1 MDSPSRSKPAHEQAA
16 EMAVLAQCKFNET
29 RKNLQSLKSA
39 RSRGRKCGDDAPDQL
54 LSTLLYL
61 STMLDKVEGMKQM
74 LRSDNPS
81 LYQEWKPLLDAL
93 HCPSAQL
100 REQSNQKKHIQ
111 RLHKRRGYYKDEV
124 AKSKVE
130 TSKMQEAARAS
141 ELQHQEQISHMSTS
155 LAKLEGRLAEKEDAI
170 RTTANAHAAEKTK
183 FGDTLN
189 ESKRTCGTL
198 QGKVRDLE
206 GGIKEL
212 QAAGKEKDAVIEVLR
227 NENDDQCKSLEVLR
241 NELGKVAEREK
252 ELNDQIS
259 FLHAKLDTSDR
270 EKEELA
276 NIVAQQQ
283 QRAILVQEKV
293 EAADDDAST
302 SGLSIT
308 PDDRI
313 NESPED
319 TCTSIVELV
328 VEEVTAVNDDAV
340 VSMSDTIHVEGGTH
354 TTTNTTNDHDTA
366 TRCEPSCDDDDD
378 DDSSE
383 YLEGGTK
390 DDLPLESEDCS
401 VEGVTEENIVQEE
414 LVAVATPSTGIA
426 IKTCIASY
434 LESEEVGAKEDAIG
448 NVVGEVLTAEKKDEE
463 AASSLEAAVP
473 PTTESGQVNDETA
486 AVAKR
491 AVDDAIDEA
500 VDTRS
505 S

>member
-1 MDSPSRSKPAHEQAA
+1 MDSPSRSKPAHQQAA

-100 REQSNQKKHIQ
+100 REQSNQTKRIQ
-111 RLHKRRGYYKDEV
+111 RLQKRRGHYKDEV

-130 TSKMQEAARAS
+130 TAKMQEAARAS
-141 ELQHQEQISHMSTS
+141 ELQLQEQISQLSTS

-170 RTTANAHAAEKTK
+170 RTTADAHAAEKTK
-183 FGDTLN
+183 LEDALD

-198 QGKVRDLE
+198 QSKARDLE

-212 QAAGKEKDAVIEVLR
+212 QVAGKEKDAVIEVLR
-227 NENDDQCKSLEVLR
+227 NENNDQYKSLEVLR

-259 FLHAKLDTSDR
+259 FLHAKLDASNR

-276 NIVAQQQ
+276 K
-283 QRAILVQEKV
+283 ILAKEK
-293 EAADDDAST
+293 EAADDVAST
-302 SGLSIT
+302 SGSSIT

-313 NESPED
+313 NESPEG
-319 TCTSIVELV
+319 TSIAELV
-328 VEEVTAVNDDAV
+328 VGEVTAVNDAV
-340 VSMSDTIHVEGGTH
+340 VSMSDTLHAEGGTH
-354 TTTNTTNDHDTA
+354 TTASSTNDHDAA
-366 TRCEPSCDDDDD
+366 TRTRCDPEEPSCDDDDD
-378 DDSSE
+378 DDDDGSSE
-383 YLEGGTK
+383 YLEEVTK
-390 DDLPLESEDCS
+390 DILSLESKGCS
-401 VEGVTEENIVQEE
+401 VEAVTEENIVQEK
-414 LVAVATPSTGIA
+414 LVAVATSSTAIA
-426 IKTCIASY
+426 INTCIASY

-448 NVVGEVLTAEKKDEE
+448 HVVEEVLTAEKKDDEG
-463 AASSLEAAVP
+463 ASKDTAEPAAVP
-473 PTTESGQVNDETA
+473 PTTESEQVNDETA

-500 VDTRS
+500 VDTQS
-505 S
+505 I